1 MAGKSLFREFVVAS
15 GVREIAVR
23 LRLLKYVTRRVI
35 LTLPVL
41 VGITVIVFVLT
52 RAIGNPALVYV
63 TNPQGLTDEKLQEII
78 QQHHL
83 DEPLY
88 IQYFYWLNDL
98 FHGDLGY
105 SVSAGDTVANSIAT
119 FLPRTLELTLVSLL
133 IAVLLGSATGK
144 FSATRRNKPAD
155 HGLRVVALYGISTPV
170 FWLGLMLLFLFFGV
184 LGIRALSPGPYDEAL
199 FVRHDIQPYTRFLIV
214 DAILNRSPEFLLSVL
229 SHMLLPALTLSY
241 ASMAIIMRI
250 MRSSM
255 LEVLREQ
262 YIQVAR
268 AKGLTFDQAVKRHAV
283 RNALLPTITVIGI
296 SAGFLLQGAVLVET
310 VFRYPGLGLW
320 AARAILRLD
329 HAAVVGLALVAGLV
343 YVTVNLL
350 VDLAYA
356 YLDPRVTLE

>member
-1 MAGKSLFREFVVAS
+1 M
-15 GVREIAVR
+15 I
-23 LRLLKYVTRRVI
+23 
-35 LTLPVL
+35 PVL
-41 VGITVIVFVLT
+41 LGITVIVFVLT
-52 RAIGNPALVYV
+52 RSIGNPALVYV
-63 TNPQGLTDEKLQEII
+63 TNPQGLTEEKLQQIVEKYR
-78 QQHHL
+78 L

-88 IQYFYWLNDL
+88 VQYFYWLNGL

-105 SVSAGDTVANSIAT
+105 SVSAGDTVVNSIAT
-119 FLPRTLELTLVSLL
+119 FFPRTLELSLVSLG
-133 IAVLLGSATGK
+133 IAVLLGYATGK
-144 FSATRRNKPAD
+144 FSATRRNRPSD

-184 LGIRALSPGPYDEAL
+184 MGIRAVGPGPYDDAL
-199 FVRHDIQPYTRFLIV
+199 FADHDIQLYTRFLIV
-214 DAILNRSPEFLLSVL
+214 DAILNRDPQFLASVL

-241 ASMAIIMRI
+241 ASMAIIMRM

-268 AKGLTFDQAVKRHAV
+268 AKGLTLDEAVNRHAV
-283 RNALLPTITVIGI
+283 RNAMLPTITVIGI
-296 SAGFLLQGAVLVET
+296 SAGFLLQGSVLVET

-329 HAAVVGLALVAGLV
+329 HAAVVGVALVAGLV
-343 YVTVNLL
+343 YVLINFL

-356 YLDPRVTLE
+356 YLDPRIELE